1 MKRTLRKLTALAV
14 CLLLGC
20 ALPCGCAGRADRLG
34 APDGTPEA
42 LSHGERESDDLA
54 ALRAGAVESLA

>member
-14 CLLLGC
+14 CPLLGC
-20 ALPCGCAGRADRLG
+20 ALLCGCAGRADRLG
-34 APDGTPEA
+34 APDGAPEA

>member
-14 CLLLGC
+14 CLL
-20 ALPCGCAGRADRLG
+20 CGCAGRADLLS
-34 APDGTPEA
+34 APVGTHET
-42 LSHGERESDDLA
+42 LSSTERESDDLA

>member
-1 MKRTLRKLTALAV
+1 MKRTLQKLTALAV

-20 ALPCGCAGRADRLG
+20 ALLCGCAGRADRLG
-34 APDGTPEA
+34 APDGTPES

>member
-14 CLLLGC
+14 RLPLGC
-20 ALPCGCAGRADRLG
+20 ALLCGCAGRADRLG